1 VNRRLT
7 EISGFLDGCRGEVY
21 AAIEEMP
28 EARLEQVP
36 AAGGWSAAQVLE
48 HLALAESKTS
58 QYLAAR
64 LAKAIAAGLARE
76 EDETSVL
83 AMAGGFPVI
92 AQAQAPEVVV
102 PAAGVTAAAA
112 LADLRASHAEVHA
125 LLRSADGWALASV
138 LTRHALFGPMQMYQS
153 LLFIGYHDRRHLPQ
167 IVRAAAA
174 A

>member
-1 VNRRLT
+1 
-7 EISGFLDGCRGEVY
+7 
-21 AAIEEMP
+21 
-28 EARLEQVP
+28 
-36 AAGGWSAAQVLE
+36 
-48 HLALAESKTS
+48 
-58 QYLAAR
+58 
-64 LAKAIAAGLARE
+64 
-76 EDETSVL
+76 
-83 AMAGGFPVI
+83 
-92 AQAQAPEVVV
+92 VV

>member
-1 VNRRLT
+1 LT

-76 EDETSVL
+76 
-83 AMAGGFPVI
+83 
-92 AQAQAPEVVV
+92 QAPEVVV

>member
-1 VNRRLT
+1 VNKRLT
-7 EISGFLDGCRGEVY
+7 EVSGFLDGCRGEVY
-21 AAIEEMP
+21 AAIEGMP
-28 EARLEQVP
+28 EARLERVP

-83 AMAGGFPVI
+83 AMTGGFPVI

-112 LADLRASHAEVHA
+112 VADLRASHAEMHA

-167 IVRAAAA
+167 IVRAAAPA
-174 A
+174 